1 MVGMIVFGIC
11 FLCSLCCHLPQSLEK
26 SRLKRQMLENT
37 NEPPEI
43 PFYVKDELE
52 GLDRQIDTNYHL
64 LNGINWKIES
74 EPDPYK
80 RAKLETQA
88 AALMVKI
95 AKIERKA
102 YNIREQYNL

>member
-1 MVGMIVFGIC
+1 MVGVIVFVI
-11 FLCSLCCHLPQSLEK
+11 FFTCSLCYYLPQSLEK
-26 SRLKRQMLENT
+26 SRLKQQTLENA
-37 NEPPEI
+37 NKPPEI

-74 EPDPYK
+74 EPDLYK

-95 AKIERKA
+95 AKIERRA
-102 YNIREQYNL
+102 YNIRQQYNL

>member
-1 MVGMIVFGIC
+1 MAGLVVFGI
-11 FLCSLCCHLPQSLEK
+11 FFTCSFCYYLPQSLEK
-26 SRLKRQMLENT
+26 SRLKRQTLENT

-74 EPDPYK
+74 EPDLYK

-95 AKIERKA
+95 AKIEGRA
-102 YNIREQYNL
+102 YNIRQQYKL

>member
-1 MVGMIVFGIC
+1 MVGVVVFGIF
-11 FLCSLCCHLPQSLEK
+11 FLCSLCYHLPHSLEK
-26 SRLKRQMLENT
+26 SRLKRQILENT
-37 NEPPEI
+37 NKPPEI
-43 PFYVKDELE
+43 PFYVKDELG

-64 LNGINWKIES
+64 LNGINWKIEA

-80 RAKLETQA
+80 RAKFETQA

-102 YNIREQYNL
+102 YNIRQQYNL